1 VMMLEVFGSR
11 VHIITARVGAS
22 ITIVSEVEHAFTC
35 PYCGEEI
42 SMVLDLSVR
51 RQTYVEDC
59 EVCCNPIEISYTVE
73 DDTLADFSAK
83 TLE

>member
-1 VMMLEVFGSR
+1 M
-11 VHIITARVGAS
+11 
-22 ITIVSEVEHAFTC
+22 C

-51 RQTYVEDC
+51 RQSYVEDC
-59 EVCCNPIEISYTVE
+59 EVCCKPIEISYSLE
-73 DDTLADFSAK
+73 DDALASFAAK